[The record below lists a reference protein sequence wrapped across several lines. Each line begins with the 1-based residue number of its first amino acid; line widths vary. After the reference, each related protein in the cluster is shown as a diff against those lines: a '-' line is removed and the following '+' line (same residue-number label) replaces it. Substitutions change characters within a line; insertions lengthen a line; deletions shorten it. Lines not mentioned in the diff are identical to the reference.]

1 MAERGPYPLGYGP
14 LAIWI
19 GWNVSG
25 GASTGTQSSKA
36 RRSCLGQYDIFPVAN
51 SAAVGVLYD
60 GSDKVVQ

>member
-25 GASTGTQSSKA
+25 GASTGIAIVEGAPLMFGT
-36 RRSCLGQYDIFPVAN
+36 I
-51 SAAVGVLYD
+51 
-60 GSDKVVQ
+60 